1 MEAIQWAVGILVTL
15 QTGVIGFLS
24 AKLWAHVE
32 KCGHVSAEL
41 ARLEAD
47 VERMKQ
53 DIGTH
58 DTGMRGDVHRT
69 STMCTAH
76 EMEITNI
83 KHELRIYEN
92 HAPRRRDER

>member
-1 MEAIQWAVGILVTL
+1 MMEAIQWAVGILVTL

-32 KCGHVSAEL
+32 KCAHVSAEL

-58 DTGMRGDVHRT
+58 DSGMRGEIHQAAN
-69 STMCTAH
+69 MCQQ
-76 EMEITNI
+76 
-83 KHELRIYEN
+83 HELRIIN
-92 HAPRRRDER
+92 LERA

>member
-1 MEAIQWAVGILVTL
+1 MESIQWAIGILVTL

-32 KCGHVSAEL
+32 KCAHVSAEL

-47 VERMKQ
+47 VERMKV

-58 DTGMRGDVHRT
+58 GTGMRGEIHQ
-69 STMCTAH
+69 TAQMVQ
-76 EMEITNI
+76 E
-83 KHELRIYEN
+83 HELTLREL
-92 HAPRRRDER
+92 RRK